1 MAIPIGYIWAKQ
13 NEITNIR
20 IIARSKTA
28 DVPEKQIRE
37 ELIYV

>member
-1 MAIPIGYIWAKQ
+1 MGKF

-20 IIARSKTA
+20 IIARCKNACVS
-28 DVPEKQIRE
+28 DEELQE